1 MRCEGVGVQD
11 VTNEKLDALSCLVSL
26 REFLLTSTSGS
37 KGEGL
42 ASLQYLPHLQVD
54 LYPYVF

>member
-1 MRCEGVGVQD
+1 MRSSMLSV
-11 VTNEKLDALSCLVSL
+11 ALGAPCGS
-26 REFLLTSTSGS
+26 FLLTSTSGS

-54 LYPYVF
+54 LYPYLF